1 MKPTHIE
8 HIGIAVSSIAE
19 ALPFYEKVL
28 GLKCYNIEEV
38 ADQKVKTAFF
48 MIGQTKIEL
57 LESTDPEGPVGKFIE
72 KRGEGIH
79 HIAFAVDNLEE
90 RLREAEAAGIRLID
104 STPRKGAEGLSIAF
118 MHPRS
123 TFGVLTELCED
134 KNSENKK

>member
-1 MKPTHIE
+1 MKPSHIE
-8 HIGIAVSSIAE
+8 HIGIAVNSLSDAI
-19 ALPFYEKVL
+19 PFYEKIL
-28 GLKCYNIEEV
+28 GLKCYTIEEV

-57 LESTDPEGPVGKFIE
+57 LESTDPEGPIGKFLE

-104 STPRKGAEGLSIAF
+104 SAPRNGAEGLSIAF
-118 MHPRS
+118 LHPKS
-123 TFGVLTELCED
+123 TFGVLTEFC
-134 KNSENKK
+134 ENKRQ